1 MTKSFTLH
9 RLNGVRVSP
18 CFQTDGVKGEGKK
31 RLGQEP
37 PAVTSDEETWLAVG
51 MALSEWQVARNGG
64 GACLR
69 ERKGGAW
76 ASASAGRKG
85 ESWVGGQ
92 RRNK

>member
-1 MTKSFTLH
+1 ME
-9 RLNGVRVSP
+9 
-18 CFQTDGVKGEGKK
+18 GEEKK

-37 PAVTSDEETWLAVG
+37 PAVTSEEESRPAAG
-51 MALSEWQVARNGG
+51 AALPGWQVAKNGG

-69 ERKGGAW
+69 ERKRGAR

-85 ESWVGGQ
+85 ESCVGGQ